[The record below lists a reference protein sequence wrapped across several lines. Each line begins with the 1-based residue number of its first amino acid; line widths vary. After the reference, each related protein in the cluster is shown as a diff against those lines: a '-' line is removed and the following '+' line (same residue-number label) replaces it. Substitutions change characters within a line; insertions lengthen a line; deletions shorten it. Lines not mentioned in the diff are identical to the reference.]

1 MLDDYKNELD
11 ILDYRHKQEIRKIE
25 KELDDK
31 GILLNRL
38 NNEYEQKIRELRKEL
53 NDKDISLN
61 EYKKRL
67 DRLDNEHKQEI
78 QKIEKEL
85 EESNIKDKNKVLRK
99 INELNKLNDKYIEE
113 KQIIKQELNR
123 KEQEFRTPK

>member
-1 MLDDYKNELD
+1 M
-11 ILDYRHKQEIRKIE
+11 
-25 KELDDK
+25 
-31 GILLNRL
+31 LNRL
-38 NNEYEQKIRELRKEL
+38 NNENEQKIRELRKEL

-67 DRLDNEHKQEI
+67 DRLDNEYKQEI

-85 EESNIKDKNKVLRK
+85 EESNIKDKNKVLKK

-113 KQIIKQELNR
+113 KQIIEQELNKKGKR
-123 KEQEFRTPK
+123 VR

>member
-1 MLDDYKNELD
+1 M
-11 ILDYRHKQEIRKIE
+11 QEIE
-25 KELDDK
+25 QELNDK

-38 NNEYEQKIRELRKEL
+38 NKEYEQKIQELRKEL

-67 DRLDNEHKQEI
+67 DKQKNEHKQEI

-113 KQIIKQELNR
+113 
-123 KEQEFRTPK
+123 